1 MKQNQPPRA
10 FFVIALV
17 AVVWFVV
24 RQQWVALVVVLP
36 AIAVALF
43 FVGRARLR
51 R

>member
-1 MKQNQPPRA
+1 MKRNRPPRA
-10 FFVIALV
+10 FDVIALV

-24 RQQWVALVVVLP
+24 RQQWVALVVLLP

-43 FVGRARLR
+43 LVGRTRLR